1 MPASVID
8 LYDQLTNAPDDRA
21 RARIL
26 AQAFEALES
35 RYPHISELATRTHL
49 SETELKLTKEIETVR
64 AELTKEIE
72 VVRAELTKEIEV
84 VRAELKETELKLTK
98 EIEQVRLEVAR
109 VRADLG
115 RDIEHARSS
124 LLLWSFGFWIT
135 QLVVLLTL
143 VWRLWPGS
151 AS

>member
-49 SETELKLTKEIETVR
+49 SETELKLTKEIEQ
-64 AELTKEIE
+64 
-72 VVRAELTKEIEV
+72 

-98 EIEQVRLEVAR
+98 EIEQVRAELTKEIEKVRLEIAK

-115 RDIEHARSS
+115 RDIERTRSS
-124 LLLWSFGFWIT
+124 ILLWSFGFWIT
-135 QLVVLLTL
+135 QLVVMLTL
-143 VWRLWPGS
+143 VWRLWPATVS
-151 AS
+151 

>member
-1 MPASVID
+1 MHASVID

-49 SETELKLTKEIETVR
+49 S
-64 AELTKEIE
+64 
-72 VVRAELTKEIEV
+72 
-84 VRAELKETELKLTK
+84 ETELKLTK

-143 VWRLWPGS
+143 VWRLWPLT
-151 AS
+151 AA